1 MPPIFVILGAPIND
15 EAYCTA
21 FIEERRI
28 RAKEVFLQLPKLND
42 LQVAVT
48 LLCMCG
54 AYNKLARCTPSDLAT

>member
-1 MPPIFVILGAPIND
+1 MMKH
-15 EAYCTA
+15 TA
-21 FIEERRI
+21 LPLLKKGGLELRKSFS
-28 RAKEVFLQLPKLND
+28 QLPKLND